1 MISLQYHAGGC
12 TWHQVYIGRGAWRR
26 LPGLWQDDWR
36 QAVVVGDERVL
47 RLFGGR
53 VVQLLRQAAIPVKLL
68 SFPAGEASK
77 TRGTKSRL
85 EDAMLRAGLGRDCCL
100 VALGGGVSLDLGGFV
115 AATYLRG
122 IDSIY
127 LPTTL
132 LAQVDAALGGKTGV
146 NTPAGKNLVGAFH
159 QPQAI
164 LMEPEST
171 ATLSQTQ
178 WRNGLAEL
186 VKHAVV
192 GDAAL
197 FRLLEKDAGRLRRP
211 GILAGLLLRRA
222 VQVKL
227 EVIEQD
233 ERERGRRVILNF
245 GHTIAHAL
253 EAASGWRI
261 GHGRAVARG
270 MLVEARLA
278 ELLGVAREGPAKRLR
293 ILLGRLGL
301 VRGRRLPGWTRLR
314 PFLSSDKKRQAGRL
328 HLPLLQGIG
337 RMAGGPGWSHP
348 VSERDLERAWYD
360 DLRQPG

>member
-1 MISLQYHAGGC
+1 MIDLQYQAGGRTLHSVC
-12 TWHQVYIGRGAWRR
+12 IGRGAWRQLQR
-26 LPGLWQDDWR
+26 LWLQDWR
-36 QAVVVGDERVL
+36 QAVIVGDERVL
-47 RLFGGR
+47 RLFAGR
-53 VVQLLRQAAIPVKLL
+53 VEELLRPLVDRVKVLG
-68 SFPAGEASK
+68 FPAGEANK
-77 TRGTKSRL
+77 NRATKRRL

-132 LAQVDAALGGKTGV
+132 LAQVDAALGGKTAV
-146 NTPAGKNLVGAFH
+146 NTPAGKNLIGAFH

-171 ATLSQTQ
+171 RSLPPGQ

-186 VKHAVV
+186 VKHAVI
-192 GDAAL
+192 GDATL
-197 FRLLEKDAGRLRRP
+197 FRRLEERAGRLARP
-211 GILAGLLLRRA
+211 GSLGERLLQRA

-227 EVIEQD
+227 EVVEQD

-245 GHTIAHAL
+245 GHTVAHAL
-253 EAASGWRI
+253 EAASGWRL

-270 MLVEARLA
+270 LVVEARLA
-278 ELLGVAREGPAKRLR
+278 ELLGVARAGTARRLR
-293 ILLGRLGL
+293 LLLDRLGL
-301 VRGRRLPGWTRLR
+301 ARGRWPAWSRLR
-314 PFLSSDKKRQAGRL
+314 PYLARDKKNRAGRL
-328 HLPLLQGIG
+328 RLPLLRRIG
-337 RMAGGPGWSHP
+337 RMACDLEWSFP
-348 VSERDLERAWYD
+348 VDERDLERAWRN